1 MRLVVGGE
9 PVVADAVQVTQ
20 AGTKAAGE
28 VFRLHA
34 VHHVHAGLPVL
45 GGGYKDQVLAQ
56 RVFRITHQHT
66 FVTGGRKGSSELIH
80 AHKDG
85 ITLHAGNL
93 HPVAFQVPAG
103 KRGAAHQVM
112 RPEGIRLLEG
122 DFIKAVL
129 RNGGLYLA
137 IGGGHTELAAHA
149 ANLLDKQFQHHHD
162 LAHRQLVD
170 GKVRKGVLHPQPP
183 ALTQKAVH
191 EFRAAKK
198 LTHDKGQ
205 QFGVALAV
213 DVAVLLR
220 TDADALLEGDFL
232 FRAVGLLLADE
243 LRLASSGREKVVVGG
258 KRVIPAPYDVRK
270 VRAGRSGIIPHLLDT
285 PLQAFHHAG
294 GKRVTDFKVHL

>member
-1 MRLVVGGE
+1 
-9 PVVADAVQVTQ
+9 
-20 AGTKAAGE
+20 
-28 VFRLHA
+28 
-34 VHHVHAGLPVL
+34 
-45 GGGYKDQVLAQ
+45 
-56 RVFRITHQHT
+56 
-66 FVTGGRKGSSELIH
+66 
-80 AHKDG
+80 
-85 ITLHAGNL
+85 
-93 HPVAFQVPAG
+93 
-103 KRGAAHQVM
+103 M

-129 RNGGLYLA
+129 QNGGLYLA
-137 IGGGHTELAAHA
+137 IGRGHTELAAHA

-198 LTHDKGQ
+198 LTHNKGQ

-294 GKRVTDFKVHL
+294 GKRVTDFKIHL